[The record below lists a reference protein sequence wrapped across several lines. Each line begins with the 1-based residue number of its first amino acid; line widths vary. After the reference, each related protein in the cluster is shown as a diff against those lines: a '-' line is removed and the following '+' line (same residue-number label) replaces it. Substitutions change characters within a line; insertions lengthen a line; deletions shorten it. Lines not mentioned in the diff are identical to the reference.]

1 MGENSRCHRMTV
13 YMPLG
18 ADANEHWLIVRG
30 ALEAAGITDIRPAPP
45 ASLAFKPKQ
54 CRPILLASAEI

>member
-1 MGENSRCHRMTV
+1 MTV

-18 ADANEHWLIVRG
+18 ADANEHWLIVRE
-30 ALEAAGITDIRPAPP
+30 ALEEAGIRDIRPAPP
-45 ASLAFKPKQ
+45 QSLAFKPKQ